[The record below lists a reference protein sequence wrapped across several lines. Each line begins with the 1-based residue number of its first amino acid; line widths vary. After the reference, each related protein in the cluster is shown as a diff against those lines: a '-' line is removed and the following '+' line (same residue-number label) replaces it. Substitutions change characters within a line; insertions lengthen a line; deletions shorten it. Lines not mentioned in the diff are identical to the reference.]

1 MIAVAKMRAQT
12 RVIVKVCADK
22 SRQELVERE
31 MMTFLKAPFSQ
42 ETGMGGAK
50 GQPSISGE
58 CQGLGGRG

>member
-1 MIAVAKMRAQT
+1 
-12 RVIVKVCADK
+12 
-22 SRQELVERE
+22 